1 MAMREERRRAWRK
14 GALSAALGGLVGFG
28 AMSAMMAL
36 SGGDLLDAMGA
47 SRIALAGV
55 GLTYLLMAALVGF
68 GVAVP
73 RAGAQVLN
81 VADADELREDRSTLL
96 FSTLVIASLGA
107 TFLLLAL
114 ARGPGFAAGMVPA
127 SVAFG
132 ALVLILAG
140 GSVVSWLWQG
150 RFDELARQLGLEGA
164 AWAFYLAWVV
174 LTLWGAADVLGFGAR
189 LTAIDAVT
197 VPAAALL
204 AGSFVAIAR
213 RGMMM
218 R

>member
-1 MAMREERRRAWRK
+1 
-14 GALSAALGGLVGFG
+14 
-28 AMSAMMAL
+28 
-36 SGGDLLDAMGA
+36 
-47 SRIALAGV
+47 
-55 GLTYLLMAALVGF
+55 
-68 GVAVP
+68 
-73 RAGAQVLN
+73 
-81 VADADELREDRSTLL
+81 
-96 FSTLVIASLGA
+96 
-107 TFLLLAL
+107 
-114 ARGPGFAAGMVPA
+114 
-127 SVAFG
+127 VAFG
-132 ALVLILAG
+132 ALALILAG
-140 GSVVSWLWQG
+140 GGVVSWLWQG